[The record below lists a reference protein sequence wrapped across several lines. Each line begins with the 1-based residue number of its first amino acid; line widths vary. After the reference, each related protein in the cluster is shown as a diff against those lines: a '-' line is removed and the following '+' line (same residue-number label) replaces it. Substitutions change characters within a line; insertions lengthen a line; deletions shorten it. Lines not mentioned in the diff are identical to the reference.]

1 MSLEDL
7 KHNIQSILEGVE
19 KHDSIV
25 EHSKGLTNKRQIK
38 KMNKEM
44 EKTKYFVLK
53 LSKKLFKLVNHE
65 RRKVKT

>member
-19 KHDSIV
+19 KYDSIV
-25 EHSKGLTNKRQIK
+25 EHSKGIENKRQLK

-44 EKTKYFVLK
+44 ERTKHFVMK

-65 RRKVKT
+65 RRKVKA

>member
-7 KHNIQSILEGVE
+7 KHNIQSILEGIE
-19 KHDSIV
+19 KYDSIV
-25 EHSKGLTNKRQIK
+25 EHSKSIENKRQIK

-44 EKTKYFVLK
+44 EKTKHFVLK

-65 RRKVKT
+65 RRKIKA